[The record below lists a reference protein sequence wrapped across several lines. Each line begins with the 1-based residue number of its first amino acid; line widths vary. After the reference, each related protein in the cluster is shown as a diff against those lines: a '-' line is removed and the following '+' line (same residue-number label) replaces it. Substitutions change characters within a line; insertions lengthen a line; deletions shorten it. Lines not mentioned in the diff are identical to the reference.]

1 MVNNFALHPFCCIFV
16 MSKQRHMA
24 RHNEMGKWGED
35 VVAAYLRQKGYV
47 IRERDWRSG
56 KRDIDIIALTPDSL
70 TVVFV
75 EVKTRLPDSVT
86 APEDAVDA
94 VKIRNLCVAADNYVK
109 MYGVEEELR
118 FDIITVVGTRGC
130 EPRIEHIEDAFNP
143 LLII

>member
-1 MVNNFALHPFCCIFV
+1 

-35 VVAAYLRQKGYV
+35 VAAAYLRQKGYV

-75 EVKTRLPDSVT
+75 EVKTRLPDSATV
-86 APEDAVDA
+86 PEDAVDA

>member
-1 MVNNFALHPFCCIFV
+1 

-35 VVAAYLRQKGYV
+35 VAAAYLRQKGYV

-56 KRDIDIIALTPDSL
+56 KRDVDIIALTPDSL

-75 EVKTRLPDSVT
+75 EVKTRLPDSAT
-86 APEDAVDA
+86 APEEAVDA